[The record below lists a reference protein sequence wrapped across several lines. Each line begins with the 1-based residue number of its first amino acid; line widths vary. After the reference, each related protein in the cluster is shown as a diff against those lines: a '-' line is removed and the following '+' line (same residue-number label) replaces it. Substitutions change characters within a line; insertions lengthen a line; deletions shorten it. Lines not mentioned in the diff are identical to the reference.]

1 MGGRNIKTL
10 QSQKPI
16 SSLDLLIPKRRII
29 RKLLYLKIE
38 MNKNR
43 FILKERILKL
53 NILTS
58 KVRNIKEGNWVR
70 LNKKR
75 KQLFC

>member
-1 MGGRNIKTL
+1 
-10 QSQKPI
+10 
-16 SSLDLLIPKRRII
+16 
-29 RKLLYLKIE
+29 

-58 KVRNIKEGNWVR
+58 NVRNIKEGNWVR
-70 LNKKR
+70 LNKKGNNYSVNQN
-75 KQLFC
+75 KPKIHLDLLI